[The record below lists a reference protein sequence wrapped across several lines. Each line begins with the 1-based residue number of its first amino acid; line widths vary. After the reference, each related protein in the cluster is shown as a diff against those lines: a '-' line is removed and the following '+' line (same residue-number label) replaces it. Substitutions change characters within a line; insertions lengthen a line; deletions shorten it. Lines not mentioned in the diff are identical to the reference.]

1 MAAAGAHGVDGSL
14 WGDYCPGVQFPGLYA
29 GQSAHWDRH
38 RRLLVDVGGN
48 GHSAGA
54 ATPVPAHWPS
64 LTAATRWPPLWQRR
78 WAATWGHRRLARRLL
93 YLVPLAVLAFVWQCI
108 SLPSMKVRAHHSG
121 RDRCCVCS
129 VFLRYPWDCW
139 PADCSLWDSLPYL
152 PMCDRFWRR

>member
-54 ATPVPAHWPS
+54 ATPGPRALAIFNGGNALATVVAAPLGSYLGPPSAGAAPFMSCPAGGAG
-64 LTAATRWPPLWQRR
+64 L
-78 WAATWGHRRLARRLL
+78 RLA
-93 YLVPLAVLAFVWQCI
+93 
-108 SLPSMKVRAHHSG
+108 MH
-121 RDRCCVCS
+121 
-129 VFLRYPWDCW
+129 
-139 PADCSLWDSLPYL
+139 
-152 PMCDRFWRR
+152 